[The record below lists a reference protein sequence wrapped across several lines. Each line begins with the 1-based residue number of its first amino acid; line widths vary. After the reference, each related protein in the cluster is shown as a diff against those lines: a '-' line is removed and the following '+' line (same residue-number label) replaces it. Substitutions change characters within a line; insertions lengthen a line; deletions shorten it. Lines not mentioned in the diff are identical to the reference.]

1 MLWELMGICFSCRRP
16 TGSRLNNKISE
27 HISASVT
34 PLHVCLEEQRGPEL
48 GSCDASAYK
57 PQVNLIIFIIEY
69 NINRKKKNN
78 NFLFR
83 QKSYLKSRKQKKG
96 VVKKK
101 WKLKLLQSKQEI
113 WNSVSQV
120 CPILSVIWRWPTVLK
135 EWWANV
141 VGVSQKMVLILISH
155 VSFFYNFLYWNI
167 CKYIHRWHIIYN
179 FLIMLI
185 NVYI

>member
-155 VSFFYNFLYWNI
+155 VSFFYNFLYWSI

>member
-69 NINRKKKNN
+69 NINRKKKKQ
-78 NFLFR
+78 FFVQAKKLFE
-83 QKSYLKSRKQKKG
+83 KQKTKERSSKEEVETEIIAIKAGDLKFSQPSMSNTISNMKMTNRIKG
-96 VVKKK
+96 MV
-101 WKLKLLQSKQEI
+101 SKRRRRFTEDGFDLDLT
-113 WNSVSQV
+113 
-120 CPILSVIWRWPTVLK
+120 CIL
-135 EWWANV
+135 
-141 VGVSQKMVLILISH
+141 
-155 VSFFYNFLYWNI
+155 FL
-167 CKYIHRWHIIYN
+167 
-179 FLIMLI
+179 
-185 NVYI
+185 